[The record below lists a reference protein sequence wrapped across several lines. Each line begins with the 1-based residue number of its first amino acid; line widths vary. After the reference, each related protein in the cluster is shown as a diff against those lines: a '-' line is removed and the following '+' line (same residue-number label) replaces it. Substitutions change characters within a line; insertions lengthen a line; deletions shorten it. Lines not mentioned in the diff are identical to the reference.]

1 MRRGSAEGAG
11 VCGLAGK
18 VVILNTRAGV
28 WRGEKVMLSQKL
40 DGRVVV
46 VVVDAKVDD
55 EPMLR
60 RPCVG

>member
-18 VVILNTRAGV
+18 VVFLNKSDGV
-28 WRGEKVMLSQKL
+28 WRGEEVMLSQKL